1 MRSHIVG
8 DCKPSHDGNRRMIAL
23 TWPLGTVVSVATS
36 LAANLY
42 QGIQGL
48 NVLVDSQT
56 RLNV

>member
-1 MRSHIVG
+1 
-8 DCKPSHDGNRRMIAL
+8 MIDL
-23 TWPLGTVVSVATS
+23 TWPLGAVVSVATS
-36 LAANLY
+36 FAANLY